1 MKHAVDLKKPVL
13 VLNVGPTRADGHVG
27 IEKIDIP
34 SGTILTD
41 VAKGVMYVVGCIVIF
56 NLLTVLGRGR
66 LAQEDPIVKRL
77 LRSGIRNPPTDDG
90 EDRAPRAA
98 G

>member
-13 VLNVGPTRADGHVG
+13 VLNVGPTRADG

-41 VAKGVMYVVGCIVIF
+41 VAKGVMYVVNCIVIF
-56 NLLTVLGRGR
+56 NLIMVLDRGR

-77 LRSGIRNPPTDDG
+77 LRSGIRNPPTDDD